1 MKDRR
6 DLNIKLAFPNDRDQI
21 LEVIKS
27 IKDMLDKGYTLD
39 DIIKHDD
46 FEDYRPRQIKI
57 MFSKE
62 KEDER

>member
-21 LEVIKS
+21 LEVIKN

-46 FEDYRPRQIKI
+46 FEDYRPR
-57 MFSKE
+57 
-62 KEDER
+62 

>member
-1 MKDRR
+1 MKDRQN
-6 DLNIKLAFPNDRDQI
+6 LNIKLTFPNDRDQI
-21 LEVIKS
+21 LEVVIGIK
-27 IKDMLDKGYTLD
+27 KMLDKGYTLD
-39 DIIKHDD
+39 DIIKYDD